1 MIEKITS
8 AKKAMSVFVFH
19 ESEEEKKKTGPIQL
33 MKRTTSQQSRII
45 PAINHVYWHLIC
57 HGIAQERTYRVL
69 HCIILTSARIV
80 LFLNTIFVRHYF
92 LQYIELPWLCS
103 GALHGVAFFH

>member
-1 MIEKITS
+1 
-8 AKKAMSVFVFH
+8 MSVFVFH

-69 HCIILTSARIV
+69 HCIILTSAQIV

-92 LQYIELPWLCS
+92 FQYIELPWFCS
-103 GALHGVAFFH
+103 GVLHGGAFFH